1 LGGWI
6 DGELHGCMK
15 ERTGMGGKEGGIT
28 GGRRG
33 KERRNEQRNI

>member
-1 LGGWI
+1 M

-15 ERTGMGGKEGGIT
+15 GRTGMGGKEGGVT

-33 KERRNEQRNI
+33 KERRDEQRNK